1 VYFWEE
7 VFARRRA
14 LIAGREIV
22 LGHVRSLTGYLK
34 FGLQLL
40 AFLGV
45 MEALVQSYF
54 HREIFTVCFAL
65 GALWPV
71 FHGFGFIRSH
81 ALLSVTWVLGC
92 GLMSTFTL
100 LPVIKVE
107 NIDTITYGGV
117 VMFLTGVL
125 YLLFE
130 DNIIGNCGRNAI
142 GRVGSRVIMGI
153 QIGMVLLALIVTR
166 STVTSLQARQGVPFG
181 NIVVGWIVLVAS
193 LSLPFFH
200 RLYPNSHYLHRL
212 MIIFLTFSPT
222 FIILTISWE
231 GLFYFVF
238 CMTIVTWV
246 RLEHAIYVH
255 TKADIAVQPTGNGSI
270 TKPSTGTATVDGETF
285 HYRALTLSDVRVAL
299 FFFFLLQAAF
309 FSTGNVASIST
320 FSLDSVRRLVPVFSP
335 FSQGAL
341 LILQILI
348 PFAIISANLGI
359 LNRRLEV
366 PPSALFMVVMAIS
379 DIMTLN
385 FFFMVRDE
393 GSWLDIGMTISHF
406 CIASAL
412 CTFVAGLE
420 FLSEQFVSGVDV
432 NPTIAA
438 VGSAVVQAMDE
449 VAECGHEADLKK
461 PEPKKIQSNGN
472 GAKQGKSK
480 SKGKAKGKK
489 TGFS

>member
-1 VYFWEE
+1 
-7 VFARRRA
+7 
-14 LIAGREIV
+14 
-22 LGHVRSLTGYLK
+22 
-34 FGLQLL
+34 
-40 AFLGV
+40 
-45 MEALVQSYF
+45 
-54 HREIFTVCFAL
+54 
-65 GALWPV
+65 
-71 FHGFGFIRSH
+71 
-81 ALLSVTWVLGC
+81 
-92 GLMSTFTL
+92 
-100 LPVIKVE
+100 
-107 NIDTITYGGV
+107 
-117 VMFLTGVL
+117 
-125 YLLFE
+125 
-130 DNIIGNCGRNAI
+130 
-142 GRVGSRVIMGI
+142 
-153 QIGMVLLALIVTR
+153 MV
-166 STVTSLQARQGVPFG
+166 
-181 NIVVGWIVLVAS
+181 
-193 LSLPFFH
+193 
-200 RLYPNSHYLHRL
+200 
-212 MIIFLTFSPT
+212 IFLTFSPT

-255 TKADIAVQPTGNGSI
+255 TKANTTVQQAGNGSV
-270 TKPSTGTATVDGETF
+270 TKPSTGTAIVDGETF

-320 FSLDSVRRLVPVFSP
+320 FSLDSVRRLVPVFNP
-335 FSQGAL
+335 FSQSAL

-432 NPTIAA
+432 SPAIAA
-438 VGSAVVQAMDE
+438 VGSAVVQALDE
-449 VAECGHEADLKK
+449 AAECGHEADRKE
-461 PEPKKIQSNGN
+461 PEPKKTQSNGN
-472 GAKQGKSK
+472 GAKQGRSK

-489 TGFS
+489 NGFS